1 METAEIQFYELLKK
15 HNFNSEDAEKF
26 VGLQKE
32 MQTQHLAT
40 KEDLREAKTEL
51 TTEIVNVKTE
61 LTAEIANVKAEL
73 TAEIANV
80 KLEIAN
86 VKAELTTEIAEVKAE
101 LTMSIAQ
108 AKTAIT
114 WRVFIF
120 WLAQIG
126 VLLGIAYKVF
136 SV

>member
-32 MQTQHLAT
+32 IQTQHLAT

-51 TTEIVNVKTE
+51 T
-61 LTAEIANVKAEL
+61 AEIAE
-73 TAEIANV
+73 V

>member
-40 KEDLREAKTEL
+40 KEDLRD
-51 TTEIVNVKTE
+51 
-61 LTAEIANVKAEL
+61 VKAEL

-80 KLEIAN
+80 KT
-86 VKAELTTEIAEVKAE
+86 ELTTEIANVKD
-101 LTMSIAQ
+101 
-108 AKTAIT
+108 
-114 WRVFIF
+114 
-120 WLAQIG
+120 
-126 VLLGIAYKVF
+126 
-136 SV
+136 

>member
-1 METAEIQFYELLKK
+1 METAEIQFYELLKR

-40 KEDLREAKTEL
+40 KEDLKA
-51 TTEIVNVKTE
+51 EIADVK
-61 LTAEIANVKAEL
+61 AEIANVR
-73 TAEIANV
+73 
-80 KLEIAN
+80 LEI
-86 VKAELTTEIAEVKAE
+86 TEVKAE

-136 SV
+136 SGA

>member
-1 METAEIQFYELLKK
+1 METAEIQFYELLKR

-40 KEDLREAKTEL
+40 KEDLRD
-51 TTEIVNVKTE
+51 
-61 LTAEIANVKAEL
+61 VKAEL
-73 TAEIANV
+73 TAEIAEV
-80 KLEIAN
+80 KLDIANAKAELTTEIAN
-86 VKAELTTEIAEVKAE
+86 VKAELTTEIAEVKAG

>member
-51 TTEIVNVKTE
+51 T
-61 LTAEIANVKAEL
+61 AEIANVKAEL
-73 TAEIANV
+73 TTEIAEV

>member
-1 METAEIQFYELLKK
+1 METAEIQFYELLKR

-40 KEDLREAKTEL
+40 KEDLRD
-51 TTEIVNVKTE
+51 
-61 LTAEIANVKAEL
+61 VKAEL
-73 TAEIANV
+73 TAEIA
-80 KLEIAN
+80 
-86 VKAELTTEIAEVKAE
+86 EVKAG